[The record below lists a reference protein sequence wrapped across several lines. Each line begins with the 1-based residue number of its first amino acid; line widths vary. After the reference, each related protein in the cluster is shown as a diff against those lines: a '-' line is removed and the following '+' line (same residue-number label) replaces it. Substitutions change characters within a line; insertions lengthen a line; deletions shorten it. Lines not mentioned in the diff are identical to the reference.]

1 MAAIW
6 APWHLPLFF
15 ALESFEA
22 FTVVEIVGW
31 VIGITA
37 GSFLLT
43 WLFRGSGGSVLLV
56 AVWHTAFNFTSAAT
70 PATEG
75 VVTAITSTAVM
86 VVAVAIVIADRRQ
99 RRTA

>member
-31 VIGITA
+31 VLGITA

-43 WLFRGSGGSVLLV
+43 WLFRGSGGRLLLV

-70 PATEG
+70 PVKEG
-75 VVTAITSTAVM
+75 VVAAITSTAVM
-86 VVAVAIVIADRRQ
+86 VAAVAIAIADRR
-99 RRTA
+99 RTV